1 MTDPSDDKTLST
13 DASPTS
19 LSSIGPYRLV
29 QMIGAGGMG
38 EVWRAEQVAPFRR
51 IVALKLIKAGTDTRA
66 ALARFES
73 ERQAL
78 ALMEHS
84 NIAKV
89 FDAGATPEG
98 RPFFVM
104 ECVPGLPITGYC
116 DRHRLTIHERLALF
130 TQVCEGVQH
139 AHQKAIIHR
148 DLKPSN
154 VLVTEIDQ
162 KPVPKIIDFGLAKAT
177 GARLSQATLYTEAGG
192 VVGTPDYMSPEQA
205 DSSERNIDTRTDVY
219 SLGVILYELLVGVLP
234 YGSRPSDGKGTAAML
249 AKIRG
254 EEPTLPSLQ
263 LKGMG
268 ESSRESAEK
277 RQEEPQTLRRH
288 LRGELDWITMKAL
301 EKDRSRRYGSP
312 SELAADIERY
322 LNHEPVLA
330 GPPSTTYRAGKFIRR
345 HRFGV
350 GVAAAA
356 VLLLI
361 AFAATMAL
369 QARRIA
375 KERDRANREAAAS
388 ERVADF
394 MTQMFKVSDPGQA
407 RANSITAREIL
418 DKASNDV
425 DTGLANDP
433 ALQSRMMNV
442 MGTVYDNLGLFAQA
456 EPLLRHALEI
466 REGRLGNNNKDTLQ
480 SMYQL
485 AEVLTWEGKRDEAE
499 KLCRQSLEGRRSVL
513 GPEHRDTLISMN
525 WLVWIL
531 FIEGKYAE
539 AEKLGR
545 EAVGDTKRALGS
557 EDNITLSAMSRLGVV
572 LSEEGKYPE
581 AEGIVRQVQET
592 RRQMLGPETPDT
604 VAATVN
610 LANVLMNEGK
620 AAESEK
626 LFRDVLPVT
635 QRLYGPENPK
645 TLMTVENLAIAVK
658 DQGRYSE
665 AEKLERDALKLELA
679 KFGPDNRSTLIT
691 MSNLAETL
699 AREGNY
705 TEAEQLLREAIDGKR
720 RTLGPEHP
728 SVFNSMDALG
738 NVLRKDKRYPEA
750 EKTYQQVFDGRNH
763 VLGAANPDTV
773 SSAYGLAC
781 VLALEGKRGEA
792 FASLQYAVNHGLTAD
807 MRKGLESDADLKS
820 LHGDPRFVELVGAAR
835 QSAEAAQN
843 PPPKN

>member
-1 MTDPSDDKTLST
+1 
-13 DASPTS
+13 
-19 LSSIGPYRLV
+19 
-29 QMIGAGGMG
+29 
-38 EVWRAEQVAPFRR
+38 
-51 IVALKLIKAGTDTRA
+51 
-66 ALARFES
+66 
-73 ERQAL
+73 
-78 ALMEHS
+78 
-84 NIAKV
+84 
-89 FDAGATPEG
+89 
-98 RPFFVM
+98 
-104 ECVPGLPITGYC
+104 
-116 DRHRLTIHERLALF
+116 
-130 TQVCEGVQH
+130 
-139 AHQKAIIHR
+139 
-148 DLKPSN
+148 
-154 VLVTEIDQ
+154 
-162 KPVPKIIDFGLAKAT
+162 LAKAT
-177 GARLSQATLYTEAGG
+177 GARLSQATMYTEAGG

-234 YGSRPSDGKGTAAML
+234 YGSRQSDGTGTAAML

-254 EEPTLPSLQ
+254 EEPTLPSSQ

-268 ESSRESAEK
+268 ESSHDSAEK
-277 RQEEPQTLRRH
+277 RQEEPQALRRH

-312 SELAADIERY
+312 SELAADIQRY
-322 LNHEPVLA
+322 LNNEPVLA
-330 GPPSTTYRAGKFIRR
+330 GPPSTTYRARKFIRR
-345 HRFGV
+345 HRFSV

-375 KERDRANREAAAS
+375 NERDRANRAAAAS
-388 ERVADF
+388 ERVTDF

-407 RANSITAREIL
+407 RGNSITAREIL
-418 DKASNDV
+418 DKASNDI

-433 ALQSRMMNV
+433 VLQSRMMNV

-456 EPLLRHALEI
+456 EPLLRHALEV
-466 REGRLGNNNKDTLQ
+466 RQSTLGNKNKDTLQ

-531 FIEGKYAE
+531 FIEGKYAD

-545 EAVGDTKRALGS
+545 ETVADTKRALGPQ
-557 EDNITLSAMSRLGVV
+557 DNITLSAMSRLGVV

-581 AEGIVRQVQET
+581 AEGTFRQVLET
-592 RRQMLGPETPDT
+592 RRQMLGPENPDT
-604 VAATVN
+604 VAITVN
-610 LANVLMNEGK
+610 LANLLMNEGK
-620 AAESEK
+620 FAESEK
-626 LFRDVLPVT
+626 LFRDVLPIT

-658 DQGRYSE
+658 DQGRYPE
-665 AEKLERDALKLELA
+665 AEKLERDALELELA

-699 AREGNY
+699 AGEGKY

-720 RTLGPEHP
+720 RILGPEHP
-728 SVFNSMDALG
+728 SVFKSIDALG

-750 EKTYQQVFDGRNH
+750 EETYQQVFDGRNH
-763 VLGAANPDTV
+763 VLGATNPDAA

-792 FASLQYAVNHGLTAD
+792 FASLQFAVNHGLTAD
-807 MRKGLESDADLKS
+807 MREGLKSDADLKS
-820 LHGDPRFVELVGAAR
+820 LHGDPRFAALLSAAR
-835 QSAEAAQN
+835 ESAEAPQN
-843 PPPKN
+843 PSPEKLGGTPPSAR